1 MKTLM
6 FEYAIVQVQK
16 FYQLKKPWGKC
27 GNTMHLIIVI
37 KKQRGSL
44 ETRALLL
51 KFSLELET
59 SGGGFTEH
67 TSRQQQVVTF
77 MRNYL
82 VKMTLRLLLWSWYQ
96 GVWGSSEDR
105 YRSRVYCKCSS
116 CVIICWIAKIYQSIN
131 NKLWKNFGS

>member
-82 VKMTLRLLLWSWYQ
+82 VKMTLRL
-96 GVWGSSEDR
+96 
-105 YRSRVYCKCSS
+105 
-116 CVIICWIAKIYQSIN
+116 
-131 NKLWKNFGS
+131 F